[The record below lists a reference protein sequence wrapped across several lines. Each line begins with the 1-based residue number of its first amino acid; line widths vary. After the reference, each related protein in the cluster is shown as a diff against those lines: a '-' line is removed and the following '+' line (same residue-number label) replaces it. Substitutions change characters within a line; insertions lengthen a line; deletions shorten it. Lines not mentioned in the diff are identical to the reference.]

1 MPVENDPEITENNYD
16 VDSEI
21 VTASGLEE
29 SGKTIQV
36 ESRFKY

>member
-21 VTASGLEE
+21 VAASGLEE
-29 SGKTIQV
+29 SG
-36 ESRFKY
+36 RFKY